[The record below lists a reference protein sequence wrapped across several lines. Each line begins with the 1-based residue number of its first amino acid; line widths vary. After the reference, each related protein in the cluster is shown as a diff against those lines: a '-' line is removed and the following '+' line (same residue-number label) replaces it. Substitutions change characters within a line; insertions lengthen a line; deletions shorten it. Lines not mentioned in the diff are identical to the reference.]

1 MTAPGPCPRGGTIRE
16 EAMAGT
22 GDLLGQLIGA
32 ALGSGSVRGG
42 AQQGAGG
49 GLPGGLGD
57 ILGQVLGGG
66 AGGRGAP
73 GGGAGSGGLGDI
85 LGQVLGG
92 GGQRGGAPSGLPGGL
107 GDILGQV
114 LGGGQRGGPE
124 APQGGPVGSP
134 SPGPSGGLEDIF
146 GQIFGGGPSG
156 GSTQG
161 GGVSGGAGGDL
172 GDFASDALGRGGSNP
187 TGGYPQPEPAAP
199 SDYRQPQ
206 PSPQPGHQP
215 SASGG
220 SDLMK
225 YGGLAIIGMLAWK
238 ALRKWQ
244 AGAGGRSAFSSGS
257 PDAAFSPAAAPGGPE
272 AFSGVLL
279 SAMAAAAQADGQI
292 DEEEVSRIGG
302 GLERMGT
309 ASPQRDALIAILTT
323 PVDPNEVV
331 AAATTPEAALQIYA
345 ASALAIRPDNDA
357 EHAYLD
363 WLASSL
369 GIDPGLKG
377 QIDGELNA

>member
-1 MTAPGPCPRGGTIRE
+1 
-16 EAMAGT
+16 MAGT

-42 AQQGAGG
+42 GAQQGGG

-66 AGGRGAP
+66 AGGSGA
-73 GGGAGSGGLGDI
+73 GGGAQGGGGLPGGLGDI

-92 GGQRGGAPSGLPGGL
+92 GGQRGGSGGAPSGLPGGL

-114 LGGGQRGGPE
+114 LGGGRG
-124 APQGGPVGSP
+124 APQGGPSGGAAGGS
-134 SPGPSGGLEDIF
+134 SGGLEDIL
-146 GQIFGGGPSG
+146 GQILGGGAGGPSG

-161 GGVSGGAGGDL
+161 GGMSGGAGGGL
-172 GDFASDALGRGGSNP
+172 GDLASEALGRGGSS
-187 TGGYPQPEPAAP
+187 TAGGYSQPEPVPP

-215 SASGG
+215 SSSGG
-220 SDLMK
+220 SDLMR
-225 YGGLAIIGMLAWK
+225 YGGLAIMGMLAWK
-238 ALRKWQ
+238 AYRKWQ
-244 AGAGGRSAFSSGS
+244 AGAGGRAAFTSGT

-279 SAMAAAAQADGQI
+279 SAMAAAAQADGEI

-302 GLERMGT
+302 GLERMG
-309 ASPQRDALIAILTT
+309 AGSPQRDALIAILTT

-363 WLASSL
+363 WLAGAL
-369 GIDPGLKG
+369 GIEPGLKA
-377 QIDGELNA
+377 QIEGELNA

>member
-1 MTAPGPCPRGGTIRE
+1 
-16 EAMAGT
+16 MAGT

-42 AQQGAGG
+42 GAQQAGGGLPGG

-66 AGGRGAP
+66 GRGAP
-73 GGGAGSGGLGDI
+73 GGGGSGGSGPGGLGDI

-92 GGQRGGAPSGLPGGL
+92 GGARGGGAPSGLPGGL

-114 LGGGQRGGPE
+114 LGGGRG
-124 APQGGPVGSP
+124 APQGGPS
-134 SPGPSGGLEDIF
+134 SGPSSGPSGGASAGPTGGLEDIL
-146 GQIFGGGPSG
+146 GQILGGGGRPSG

-161 GGVSGGAGGDL
+161 GGVSGGAGGGL
-172 GDFASDALGRGGSNP
+172 GDIAADALGRGGSNP
-187 TGGYPQPEPAAP
+187 TGGYTPPEMP

-215 SASGG
+215 SAASGG

-244 AGAGGRSAFSSGS
+244 AGSGGRSAFSSGS

-309 ASPQRDALIAILTT
+309 ASPERDALIAILTT

-363 WLASSL
+363 WLAGSL
-369 GIDPGLKG
+369 GIDSGLKA

>member
-1 MTAPGPCPRGGTIRE
+1 
-16 EAMAGT
+16 MAGT

-42 AQQGAGG
+42 GAPQSGG

-66 AGGRGAP
+66 QRG
-73 GGGAGSGGLGDI
+73 SS
-85 LGQVLGG
+85 
-92 GGQRGGAPSGLPGGL
+92 GGAPSGLPGGL

-114 LGGGQRGGPE
+114 LGGGGPRGGGASGLPGGLGDILGQVLGGGRA
-124 APQGGPVGSP
+124 APQGGPSGGASA
-134 SPGPSGGLEDIF
+134 GPTGGLEDIL
-146 GQIFGGGPSG
+146 GQILGGGGAGRPSG

-161 GGVSGGAGGDL
+161 GGISGGAGGGL
-172 GDFASDALGRGGSNP
+172 GDIAAEALGRGGSNP
-187 TGGYPQPEPAAP
+187 AGDYPQPEPQQAP
-199 SDYRQPQ
+199 PDYRQPQ

-215 SASGG
+215 SSSGG
-220 SDLMK
+220 SDLMR

-238 ALRKWQ
+238 AYRKWQ
-244 AGAGGRSAFSSGS
+244 AGAGGRSAFSSGE

-279 SAMAAAAQADGQI
+279 SAMAAAAQADGEI

-302 GLERMGT
+302 GLERMGS

-363 WLASSL
+363 WLAGSL
-369 GIDPGLKG
+369 GIDPGLKA

>member
-1 MTAPGPCPRGGTIRE
+1 
-16 EAMAGT
+16 MAGT

-42 AQQGAGG
+42 GAQQAGGGLPSG

-66 AGGRGAP
+66 GRGAP
-73 GGGAGSGGLGDI
+73 GGGGSGGSGPGGLGDI

-92 GGQRGGAPSGLPGGL
+92 GGARGGGAPSGLPGGL

-114 LGGGQRGGPE
+114 LGGGRG
-124 APQGGPVGSP
+124 APQGGPS
-134 SPGPSGGLEDIF
+134 SGPSGGASAGPTGGLEDIL
-146 GQIFGGGPSG
+146 GQILGGGGRPSG

-161 GGVSGGAGGDL
+161 GGVSGGAGGGL
-172 GDFASDALGRGGSNP
+172 GDIAADALGRGGSNP
-187 TGGYPQPEPAAP
+187 TGGYTPPEMP

-215 SASGG
+215 SAASGG

-244 AGAGGRSAFSSGS
+244 AGSGGRSAFSSGS

-279 SAMAAAAQADGQI
+279 SAMAAAAQADGEI

-309 ASPQRDALIAILTT
+309 ASPERDALIAILTT

-363 WLASSL
+363 WLAGSL
-369 GIDPGLKG
+369 GIDPGLKA

>member
-1 MTAPGPCPRGGTIRE
+1 
-16 EAMAGT
+16 MAGT

-42 AQQGAGG
+42 GAQQAGGGLPGG

-57 ILGQVLGGG
+57 ILGQVPGG
-66 AGGRGAP
+66 GGRGAP
-73 GGGAGSGGLGDI
+73 GGGGSGGSGPGGLGDI
-85 LGQVLGG
+85 LGQVLGSG
-92 GGQRGGAPSGLPGGL
+92 GARGGGAPSGLPGGL

-114 LGGGQRGGPE
+114 LGGGRG
-124 APQGGPVGSP
+124 APQGGPS
-134 SPGPSGGLEDIF
+134 SGPSGGASAGPTGGLEDIL
-146 GQIFGGGPSG
+146 GQILGGGGRPSG
-156 GSTQG
+156 GSTRG
-161 GGVSGGAGGDL
+161 GGVSGGAGGGL
-172 GDFASDALGRGGSNP
+172 GDIAADALGRGGSNP
-187 TGGYPQPEPAAP
+187 TGGYTPPEMP

-215 SASGG
+215 SAASGG

-244 AGAGGRSAFSSGS
+244 AGSGGRSAFSSGS

-279 SAMAAAAQADGQI
+279 SAMAAAAQADGEI

-309 ASPQRDALIAILTT
+309 ASPERDALIAILTT

-363 WLASSL
+363 WLAGSL
-369 GIDPGLKG
+369 GIDPGLKA

>member
-1 MTAPGPCPRGGTIRE
+1 
-16 EAMAGT
+16 MAGT

-42 AQQGAGG
+42 GAQQGGG

-66 AGGRGAP
+66 
-73 GGGAGSGGLGDI
+73 
-85 LGQVLGG
+85 
-92 GGQRGGAPSGLPGGL
+92 GQRGGSGGAPSGLPGGL

-114 LGGGQRGGPE
+114 LGGGGQRGGSGGAPSGLPGGLGDILGQVLGGGRG
-124 APQGGPVGSP
+124 APQGGPSGGASGGS
-134 SPGPSGGLEDIF
+134 SGGLEDIL
-146 GQIFGGGPSG
+146 GQILGGGRAGGPSG

-161 GGVSGGAGGDL
+161 GGMSGGTGGDL
-172 GDFASDALGRGGSNP
+172 GDFASDALGRGGSGQA
-187 TGGYPQPEPAAP
+187 GGYTPPEMP

-215 SASGG
+215 SGASGG
-220 SDLMK
+220 GSLIK
-225 YGGLAIIGMLAWK
+225 YGGLAVIGMLAWK

-244 AGAGGRSAFSSGS
+244 AGSGGRSAFSSGT

-279 SAMAAAAQADGQI
+279 SAMAAAAQADGEI
-292 DEEEVSRIGG
+292 DEDEVSRIGG
-302 GLERMGT
+302 GLERMG
-309 ASPQRDALIAILTT
+309 AGSPERDALIAILTT

-363 WLASSL
+363 WLAGAL
-369 GIDPGLKG
+369 GIDPGLKA

>member
-1 MTAPGPCPRGGTIRE
+1 
-16 EAMAGT
+16 MAGT

-42 AQQGAGG
+42 GGAQQGA
-49 GLPGGLGD
+49 
-57 ILGQVLGGG
+57 
-66 AGGRGAP
+66 A
-73 GGGAGSGGLGDI
+73 GGLGDI

-92 GGQRGGAPSGLPGGL
+92 GGGQRGGGAPGGLSGGLPGGL

-114 LGGGQRGGPE
+114 LGGGQRGGAGGSPAGLPGGLGDILGQVLGGGGPRGGRD
-124 APQGGPVGSP
+124 APQGSP
-134 SPGPSGGLEDIF
+134 SPGPSGGLEDIL
-146 GQIFGGGPSG
+146 GQILGGGPSG

-161 GGVSGGAGGDL
+161 GGVSGGGTSGRAGGDL
-172 GDFASDALGRGGSNP
+172 GDFASDALGRGGSAP
-187 TGGYPQPEPAAP
+187 AGGYPQPEPSSAP
-199 SDYRQPQ
+199 DYRQPT

-215 SASGG
+215 SASSGG
-220 SDLMK
+220 GLMK
-225 YGGLAIIGMLAWK
+225 YGGLAVIGMLAWK
-238 ALRKWQ
+238 ALRTWQ
-244 AGAGGRSAFSSGS
+244 ASSGGRSAFASGT
-257 PDAAFSPAAAPGGPE
+257 PDAGFSPAAAPGGPE

-279 SAMAAAAQADGQI
+279 AAMAAAAQADGEI

-309 ASPQRDALIAILTT
+309 ASPERDALIAILTT

-345 ASALAIRPDNDA
+345 ASALAIRPDNEA
-357 EHAYLD
+357 EHAYLE
-363 WLASSL
+363 WLASAL
-369 GIDPGLKG
+369 GIDQGLKQ

>member
-1 MTAPGPCPRGGTIRE
+1 
-16 EAMAGT
+16 MAGT

-42 AQQGAGG
+42 GAQQTGG

-66 AGGRGAP
+66 QRGGAGGSGA
-73 GGGAGSGGLGDI
+73 GGGAQGGLGDI

-92 GGQRGGAPSGLPGGL
+92 GQRGGAGGAPSGLPGGL

-114 LGGGQRGGPE
+114 LGGGRG
-124 APQGGPVGSP
+124 APQGGPSGGAAGGS
-134 SPGPSGGLEDIF
+134 SGGLEDIL
-146 GQIFGGGPSG
+146 GQILGGGAGGPSG

-161 GGVSGGAGGDL
+161 GGMSGGAGGGL
-172 GDFASDALGRGGSNP
+172 GDLASEALGRGGSS
-187 TGGYPQPEPAAP
+187 TVGGYPQPEPVPP

-215 SASGG
+215 SSSGS
-220 SDLMK
+220 SDLMR
-225 YGGLAIIGMLAWK
+225 YGGLAIMGMLAWK
-238 ALRKWQ
+238 AYRKWQ
-244 AGAGGRSAFSSGS
+244 AGAGGRAAFTSGT

-279 SAMAAAAQADGQI
+279 SAMAAAAQADGEI
-292 DEEEVSRIGG
+292 DEDEVSRIGG
-302 GLERMGT
+302 GLERMG
-309 ASPQRDALIAILTT
+309 AGSPERDALIAILTT

-363 WLASSL
+363 WLAGAL
-369 GIDPGLKG
+369 GIDPGLKA
-377 QIDGELNA
+377 QIESELNA